1 MAGSLCKSVTRHDS
15 GCQAPQDQA
24 DHLVG
29 PARQVIEIILKH
41 ERTDEGL
48 HGAGDGSARLVER
61 RLALELARF
70 APLDDDQRQDFLDP
84 RRVGFRRRPFRSEE
98 HTSELQSLMRISYA
112 VFCLKK
118 KKK

>member
-1 MAGSLCKSVTRHDS
+1 MILRPPRSTRTDVRLPYTPRFRS
-15 GCQAPQDQA
+15 
-24 DHLVG
+24 
-29 PARQVIEIILKH
+29 LKH

-84 RRVGFRRRPFRSEE
+84 RRVGFRRRPFLDAGIDCYVDRKSTRLNSS
-98 HTSELQSLMRISYA
+98 H
-112 VFCLKK
+112 
-118 KKK
+118 